1 MKRFKKILFR
11 ILAVM
16 VAFFL
21 FLVWYQYK
29 YSMDVVTPYNI
40 NSPTLDKKLLIATQ
54 GSDFKD
60 KVTSDIVDHFK
71 SDSVYI
77 EVVDVES
84 LNDIDPNDF
93 NALVIIHTWEN
104 WKPPLSVQSFI
115 DMYGNESNKI
125 IVFTTSGD
133 GDYTMKRV
141 DAIAG
146 ESKLSEAPL
155 FINKIIDR
163 LNKLLM

>member
-84 LNDIDPNDF
+84 LNDIDPNNF

-115 DMYGNESNKI
+115 DKYGNESNKI

-133 GDYTMKRV
+133 GDNTMEGV

-155 FINKIIDR
+155 FINRIIDR

>member
-16 VAFFL
+16 VVFFL

-29 YSMDVVTPYNI
+29 YSMDVVAPYTI
-40 NSPTLDKKLLIATQ
+40 NAPTLEKKLLIATQ

-60 KVTSDIVDHFK
+60 KVTSGIIDHYK
-71 SDSVYI
+71 TDSVYI

-84 LNDIDPNDF
+84 LNVIDPNDF

-115 DMYGNESNKI
+115 EKYGNENDNI
-125 IVFTTSGD
+125 VVFTTSGD
-133 GDYTMKRV
+133 GDYTMNDV

-146 ESKLSEAPL
+146 ESKLDDAPL
-155 FINKIIDR
+155 YINKILDR
-163 LNKLLM
+163 LNMLLL

>member
-1 MKRFKKILFR
+1 MKRFKKILYR

-16 VAFFL
+16 VVFFL

-29 YSMDVVTPYNI
+29 YSMDVVAPYTI
-40 NSPTLDKKLLIATQ
+40 NAPTLEKKLLIATQ

-60 KVTSDIVDHFK
+60 KVTSGIVNHFK

-84 LNDIDPNDF
+84 LNVIDPDDF

-115 DMYGNESNKI
+115 EKYGNESNKI
-125 IVFTTSGD
+125 IVLTTSGD
-133 GDYTMKRV
+133 GDYTMDGV

-146 ESKLSEAPL
+146 ESKLSEVPL
-155 FINKIIDR
+155 YINNIIDR

>member
-1 MKRFKKILFR
+1 MKRFKKILYR

-16 VAFFL
+16 VVFFL

-29 YSMDVVTPYNI
+29 YSMDVVAPYTI
-40 NSPTLDKKLLIATQ
+40 NAPTLEKKLLIATQ

-60 KVTSDIVDHFK
+60 KVTGGIVDHFK

-84 LNDIDPNDF
+84 LNVIDPDDF

-115 DMYGNESNKI
+115 EKYGNESNKI
-125 IVFTTSGD
+125 IVLTTSGD
-133 GDYTMKRV
+133 GDYTMDGV

-146 ESKLSEAPL
+146 ESKLSEVPRY
-155 FINKIIDR
+155 INNIIDR